1 MSEEQKTFFNVI
13 LKGENAIGDAC
24 AGSGKSTTILSIA
37 SLLSNLNFIQLTYN
51 NMLCN
56 EIKQKIQQLNLKNI
70 NVYTYHSLVVKYY
83 DHNGYT
89 DTIIRKVLLEN
100 TAPKTIIPYFQV
112 LVLDEAQ
119 DMTLLYFKI
128 MVKFCRDMK
137 QKIQLLILGD
147 YMQGLYEFKGADIRF
162 LTHAH
167 EIWKN
172 YENLN
177 SPIFNFCTL
186 QMSYRITRPMAL
198 FVNNVM
204 LGDTRLL
211 ACKDGEP
218 VVYIRRPINQ
228 VKIIITQTIK
238 TYLKNGAYPDDFFI
252 LSASVKCNNKKI
264 HEIENSLVE
273 NNIPCYVPIM
283 DDDKIDERVIKGKL
297 VFSTF
302 HSVKGRQ
309 RKYVIVIGFNNSYFN
324 FTKNIS
330 RNKCPNTLYVA
341 TTRATNKLFLVELND
356 YCSDRPLEF
365 LKLNHVE
372 MENQSYIHFNGIK
385 QLLYESSSL
394 SSSSSLTSIQ
404 NTKHITPTEL
414 IKFIS
419 DSTLEII
426 TPILNKIFIKI
437 SSPQNEYDIE
447 ISSVTK
453 TKQDLFEDVSNL
465 NGIAIPMMY
474 FDHICNQNKD
484 LLIRLINKKFELI
497 ESNNKNYNFLK
508 KYIDNLPNHCSR
520 IEDYLYLSNLYIALT
535 DKFYFKLKQIDK
547 TEYNWLSHKTINT
560 CFKRLNNTLKH
571 EYTKNP
577 LKIENTIIKKDD
589 NELHKNIDEF
599 LSNYFNNLKFRFT
612 AITDLITDYS
622 VWEIKCTNNISQEHF
637 LQIVIYAWIW
647 RMVVENIK
655 DLENIREFKI
665 FNIKTGEVFRLESST
680 EDLNIIVIALLKGKF
695 EENVI
700 KQNNDFLKDCESVFI
715 K

>member
-1 MSEEQKTFFNVI
+1 
-13 LKGENAIGDAC
+13 
-24 AGSGKSTTILSIA
+24 
-37 SLLSNLNFIQLTYN
+37 
-51 NMLCN
+51 
-56 EIKQKIQQLNLKNI
+56 
-70 NVYTYHSLVVKYY
+70 
-83 DHNGYT
+83 
-89 DTIIRKVLLEN
+89 
-100 TAPKTIIPYFQV
+100 
-112 LVLDEAQ
+112 
-119 DMTLLYFKI
+119 
-128 MVKFCRDMK
+128 
-137 QKIQLLILGD
+137 
-147 YMQGLYEFKGADIRF
+147 
-162 LTHAH
+162 
-167 EIWKN
+167 
-172 YENLN
+172 
-177 SPIFNFCTL
+177 
-186 QMSYRITRPMAL
+186 MAL